1 MSQADNQDVEAIYQE
16 LVKGVGREKVTEANA
31 ERLIEMADRDK
42 HTVLAEE
49 LREWAMG
56 CGGAVTQGQGGGAG
70 GRQG

>member
-1 MSQADNQDVEAIYQE
+1 MSEAQATEVQSVYRE

-31 ERLIEMADRDK
+31 AQLIELAERDK

-56 CGGAVTQGQGGGAG
+56 CGGALTPGQGGDATKG
-70 GRQG
+70 

>member
-1 MSQADNQDVEAIYQE
+1 MSETQNNDVEAVYRD

-31 ERLIEMADRDK
+31 AQLIQLAERDK

-56 CGGAVTQGQGGGAG
+56 CGGALTPGQQDGDATKG
-70 GRQG
+70 